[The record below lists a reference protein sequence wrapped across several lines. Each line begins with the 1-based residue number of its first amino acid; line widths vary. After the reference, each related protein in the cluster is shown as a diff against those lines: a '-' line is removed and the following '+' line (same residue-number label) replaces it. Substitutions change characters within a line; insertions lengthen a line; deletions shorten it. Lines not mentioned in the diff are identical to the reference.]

1 MYVKL
6 LNHLFYLQII
16 ENDVNNEC
24 LQFRMQKAFNFSSHI
39 CSILNKQNIIILK
52 FYKSPAKNYSVQLT
66 LLTGSS

>member
-24 LQFRMQKAFNFSSHI
+24 LQLKMQKAFNFSSHI
-39 CSILNKQNIIILK
+39 CSILNKQNNK